1 MVNQGRRVAT
11 SGTILKT
18 PKLLKTQSRTQK
30 KRSTNM
36 ATKAFKDNK
45 IEVIKSQLAKAQ
57 VAILTEYRGLSVE
70 EITKLRRNLQKE
82 DGDYTVAKN
91 TLAKIAVKGTEFEV
105 LTDSFKGP
113 IALAFGF
120 KDQVSPAKILAS
132 FIKETKKGVIVAA
145 ALDGK
150 LLSADDVKALATL
163 PSKEELYAKMLGCI
177 NSPASGIANVT
188 NSVLT
193 QLVRTLDAVKDTKVA

>member
-1 MVNQGRRVAT
+1 
-11 SGTILKT
+11 
-18 PKLLKTQSRTQK
+18 
-30 KRSTNM
+30 M

-45 IEVIKSQLAKAQ
+45 IECIKKQLSKAQ
-57 VAILTEYRGLSVE
+57 VAIVTEYRGLSVE

-105 LTDSFKGP
+105 LTDSLKGP
-113 IALAFGF
+113 IAFAFGF
-120 KDQVSPAKILAS
+120 KDQVSPAKVLTA
-132 FIKETKKGVIVAA
+132 FIKEAKKGVIVAA

-150 LLSADDVKALATL
+150 LLSVDEVKALATL